1 MGWLLTCAFLFF
13 VFRRATRA
21 REWFAECEPTG
32 MLRSPLFQA
41 RTALLA
47 ALCGLMFAPG
57 YLPGYRYRGAV
68 ACAPRIEVAL
78 PDLDYLSAGR

>member
-1 MGWLLTCAFLFF
+1 
-13 VFRRATRA
+13 
-21 REWFAECEPTG
+21 
-32 MLRSPLFQA
+32 
-41 RTALLA
+41 
-47 ALCGLMFAPG
+47 MFAPG